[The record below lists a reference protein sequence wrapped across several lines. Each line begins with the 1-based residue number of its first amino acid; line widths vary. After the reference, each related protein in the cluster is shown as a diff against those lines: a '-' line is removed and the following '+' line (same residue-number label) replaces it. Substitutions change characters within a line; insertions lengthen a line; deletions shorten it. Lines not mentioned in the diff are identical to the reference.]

1 MPYFAGPTL
10 IDPPPAPPRP
20 YGLFDVAMGPMPF
33 PRPESIGGGVQ
44 YVPNVCEDDFF
55 LINMDCPPITG
66 TKTFSGVEFPISGA
80 PFTVMTSY
88 TCGSIGFSF
97 DEVEQRVRTRMMLQ
111 EQKAVEKRLWS
122 GSSGALGTITGL
134 FANAPVLGAAACVT
148 EALEMLEQQAADQ
161 GLVAPIIHA
170 RSGMAAHFA
179 QGHLVEKVGRQRVTS
194 SLGTP
199 ISFGYGYAG
208 TGPTGQTTDT
218 NTEWMYLTGR
228 VAIWQGD
235 VWVSNPGW
243 GINRSTN
250 QISVLAE
257 RPYAVAIECGVWA
270 VSVTRNC
277 STTGAT

>member
-1 MPYFAGPTL
+1 MPYFTGPTL
-10 IDPPPAPPRP
+10 IDPPVLPARP
-20 YGLFDVAMGPMPF
+20 YGLFDVALGPMPF
-33 PRPESIGGGVQ
+33 PQAASVGGGIQ
-44 YVPNVCEDDFF
+44 YVPDACEDDSF
-55 LINMDCPPITG
+55 LIAMDCPPITG

-97 DEVEQRVRTRMMLQ
+97 DEVQQRVLNRMALQ
-111 EQKAVEKRLWS
+111 EQRAVERRLWQ
-122 GSSGALGTITGL
+122 GSSGTLGTITGL

-148 EALEMLEQQAADQ
+148 EAIEMLEQQAADQ
-161 GLVAPIIHA
+161 GLAAPIIHA
-170 RSGMAAHFA
+170 RWGMGAHIA
-179 QGHLVEKVGRQRVTS
+179 QAHLLETQGRKKVTS

-199 ISFGYGYAG
+199 IVLGAGYSGI
-208 TGPTGQTTDT
+208 GPTGQTTDT

-228 VAIWQGD
+228 VLVWQGD
-235 VWVSNPGW
+235 TMVSNPGW
-243 GINRSTN
+243 GINRATN

-277 STTGAT
+277 ATTGAT

>member
-1 MPYFAGPTL
+1 MPYFTGPTL

-44 YVPNVCEDDFF
+44 YVPNICEDDFF
-55 LINMDCPPITG
+55 LINMDCPPVTG

-97 DEVEQRVRTRMMLQ
+97 EEVEQRVRTRMMLQ
-111 EQKAVEKRLWS
+111 EQKAVEKRLWT

-134 FANAPVLGAAACVT
+134 FANAPVLGAAACAT
-148 EALEMLEQQAADQ
+148 EAIEMLEQQAADQ
-161 GLVAPIIHA
+161 GLAAPIIHA
-170 RSGMAAHFA
+170 RPGMSAHLA
-179 QGHLVEKVGRQRVTS
+179 QAHQTVQVGRQKQTY
-194 SLGTP
+194 LGTP

-243 GINRSTN
+243 GINRATN